1 MYVNR
6 DERGTEAIID
16 NLFEWASMRL
26 FILILLLFLSAGCSR
41 MMQNLPA
48 KECNKIF
55 FSCDKKS
62 PIIISKEKL

>member
-55 FSCDKKS
+55 FACDKKS
-62 PIIISKEKL
+62 PIIISKEQL